1 MGEVSFQEPVCFTS
15 LTVRMPFE
23 SLLDCDCI
31 VQLAFI
37 DSSRVLDHLQLSS
50 LTGEVLS
57 LEVQLQVSSSACET
71 LSLCLQSDVLH

>member
-23 SLLDCDCI
+23 SLLDCDYV

-37 DSSRVLDHLQLSS
+37 EAPVS
-50 LTGEVLS
+50 LTTFS
-57 LEVQLQVSSSACET
+57 
-71 LSLCLQSDVLH
+71 